1 MLTALTAPSSAA
13 TTTTALSSGPSP
25 AVLNAQ
31 LSKYQSQL
39 ADWENC
45 PSCKT
50 PEGKK
55 KIAEINARIK
65 DVEQRLQ
72 ASGQGAAAPLQPQE
86 QTTAPTGQVTATLG
100 QRVNAFA

>member
-13 TTTTALSSGPSP
+13 TTALSSGPSP
-25 AVLNAQ
+25 AVLKAQ
-31 LSKYQSQL
+31 LSKYQTQL

-55 KIAEINARIK
+55 KIAEINASIK

-72 ASGQGAAAPLQPQE
+72 ASGQAADAPLQPQE
-86 QTTAPTGQVTATLG
+86 QSTAPAGQVTATLG